1 MTLTNRILAALLA
14 LVLLLGGLLAATEI
28 VLALLGRQP
37 LLIPHQDWSA
47 WLSEQTWESA
57 TVRSI
62 LVGVLILGLLL
73 ILVAV
78 RRGKPALLPLPSE
91 RDPGV
96 RVTASRRGVEK
107 SIAEVARGVDGV
119 TAASASASRRRIT
132 VTASA
137 TKPTSRL
144 AEQVRS
150 AVADRLT
157 ALGLAQSLRPR
168 VRLSRR
174 EAR

>member
-1 MTLTNRILAALLA
+1 MTLTNRILSALLA

-47 WLSEQTWESA
+47 WLSQQTWQSA
-57 TVRSI
+57 AVRSI
-62 LVGVLILGLLL
+62 LVGALILGLLL

-96 RVTASRRGVEK
+96 RVTASRRGVE
-107 SIAEVARGVDGV
+107 AARGVDGV
-119 TAASASASRRRIT
+119 TAASASASRRRVT

-144 AEQVRS
+144 AELVRS
-150 AVADRLT
+150 AVADRLS

-174 EAR
+174 QAR